1 MSQSVTYSP
10 DLKTVR
16 AAKVVDAALPTE
28 KKYGVNLAD
37 FDEVI
42 VHVVLKNGC
51 TAATVT
57 PYYWSPEKGGFIAD
71 AAGVTVVAAT
81 AGIRKIIRVGR
92 CESVFFEIS
101 GIAGGAATD
110 ERVFIELAGIPSY
123 DKVG

>member
-1 MSQSVTYSP
+1 MLSVTYSP
-10 DLKTVR
+10 ELKTVR
-16 AAKVVDAALPTE
+16 QVKINDAALPAE
-28 KKYGVNLAD
+28 RKYGTNLAD

-42 VHVVLKNGC
+42 VHVLLKNGC

-71 AAGVTVVAAT
+71 AAGVTVVAAA
-81 AGIRKIIRVGR
+81 AGIRKIVRVGR
-92 CESVFFEIS
+92 CESVFFEVT